1 MKNQNNNTQSA
12 TVIRKA
18 RIPASLHEARTKVPV
33 ILDHTFPSTPTP
45 TVTDLLNEIAAT
57 TKNTF
62 TTTQNGAIARST
74 TGNPLLDFF
83 SQLGALR
90 NVTDEQIIARFSNS
104 FLYDTKNT
112 MRALFYA
119 RDIRG
124 GLGERRLFRVIAR
137 YLANTHPR
145 LMRAYIHHIPHY
157 GRWDDLY
164 TFFDTPIMADAVS
177 LIREQWDKDVD
188 AHNRGDTHS
197 ISLMAKWLK
206 SENASSKETAHLARL
221 TRQALGITAR
231 DYRVTLAALRAD
243 IRIVEAD
250 MSAQRWSSISYPA
263 IPSCAATR
271 YRKAFRR
278 HDEDR
283 YTEYLEEVRSG
294 KSKINASVSY
304 PYELIRPY
312 AITTGYGG
320 RLDETL
326 EAQWKALPNYLPSE
340 DVSMLVMADVS
351 GSMTGYN
358 CVPLCT
364 SIGLAIYFAER
375 AKGSFHSKFL
385 TFSEKPKLVTLPE
398 GDEYTLL
405 DKINAIYRAG
415 IGYNTNLEAA
425 FEVVLNSAVRMK
437 APQSAMPKAIVV
449 ISDMEIDQADCADGV
464 DFTTMMAKKY
474 KAAGYTMP
482 KVVYWNVASQ
492 EQLVHADAEN
502 PYVQFVSGQ
511 SPSVFKAVCK
521 GTELGPVELMMEVL
535 GKYEIE

>member
-1 MKNQNNNTQSA
+1 MKNQNNNTRSV

-18 RIPASLHEARTKVPV
+18 RTPASDQASAT
-33 ILDHTFPSTPTP
+33 TSP

-250 MSAQRWSSISYPA
+250 MSAQRWSSISYPTV
-263 IPSCAATR
+263 PSCAATR

-312 AITTGYGG
+312 AISLGYG
-320 RLDETL
+320 RSCRCLDETL

-351 GSMTGYN
+351 GSMFSYD
-358 CVPLCT
+358 CVPYST

-375 AKGSFHSKFL
+375 AKGAFHSKFL

-398 GDEYTLL
+398 GGEYTLL
-405 DKINAIYRAG
+405 DKVNAIFRAG

-492 EQLVHADAEN
+492 EQLVHADAKN

-535 GKYEIE
+535 GKYEIEHT